1 MMNFN
6 KTPAKTVSLTQDPTG
21 APAVNLTKVRES
33 GSDGLDL
40 AKKADKAGLA
50 LSKRGL
56 AGIRAQ
62 AVVVLDHSGSM
73 RYDYERGVVQQLLMR
88 ALGFG
93 LQIDVDGE
101 IPVIPFDSRVKPTV
115 NVNLNNYQGVVNRD
129 IYRPRDMGTT
139 NLADALQVLKQMAEA
154 SDSPLFAIII
164 TDGDPNSKRDTT
176 EVVCELS
183 RYPVFLKFLAIQQVN
198 YLQELDDLPA
208 KKRLL
213 DNVDA
218 KFISDPSGM
227 TDKDFADDMVDE
239 WDTWIAEATRKG
251 VLS

>member
-1 MMNFN
+1 MRFD
-6 KTPAKTVSLTQDPTG
+6 KTPAKTVALTQDATG

-33 GSDGLDL
+33 GPAGLDL
-40 AKKADKAGLA
+40 AKKADKAGFA

-62 AVVVLDHSGSM
+62 AVLVLDHSGSM
-73 RYDYERGVVQQLLMR
+73 QRDYERGVVQQLVER
-88 ALGFG
+88 TLGFA

-115 NVNLNNYQGVVNRD
+115 DVNLSNYQGVVDRD
-129 IYRPRDMGTT
+129 IYRPRNMGTT
-139 NLADALQVLKQMAEA
+139 NLADALGVLKQMAEA
-154 SDSPLFAIII
+154 SDAPLFAIII
-164 TDGDPNSKRDTT
+164 TDGEPNYKQPTT
-176 EVVCELS
+176 EMVCELS
-183 RYPVFLKFLAIQQVN
+183 RYPVFLKFLAIQRVN

-227 TDKDFADDMVDE
+227 SDKDFAEAMVDE
-239 WDTWIAEATRKG
+239 WDTWIAEATRER
-251 VLS
+251 VLR